1 METKHILALIILL
14 VLSCGSVTLALLSA
28 RIRALMFFLL
38 VFGTIYTER
47 MDVNFFGDYW
57 YRGTSRGI
65 EISLL
70 DVLTL
75 SLLVGELLAPRY
87 REGRWFWPVG
97 LGLLVLYGL
106 YCFGSVVT
114 AEPKMYGV
122 GDPAKVGRAV
132 ALLMPTAIP
141 HTPYIF

>member
-14 VLSCGSVTLALLSA
+14 VLTIGGVSLSLLSQ

-47 MDVNFFGDYW
+47 MDVNFLGEYW

-70 DVLTL
+70 DVLSI
-75 SLLVGELLAPRY
+75 SLLVGELLAPRF
-87 REGRWFWPVG
+87 RDRRWFWPAG
-97 LGLLVLYGL
+97 LGL
-106 YCFGSVVT
+106 
-114 AEPKMYGV
+114 
-122 GDPAKVGRAV
+122 
-132 ALLMPTAIP
+132 
-141 HTPYIF
+141 